1 MTKIVTIWMV
11 KTSNIT
17 IKLLIIAILF
27 SLFYSYFPINNVQ
40 ASGTTIY
47 VDDSG
52 GADYTIIQDAID
64 AANESDTVYVY
75 SGTYNENIVIDKNIE
90 LLGAGTSSVTLNGN
104 SDHTIKINSNNVK
117 ISALT
122 IKNTGDSFS
131 CIFLISVSDCQITNN
146 IIQNAG
152 NGIYLISSNS
162 NTINNNIIE
171 YNNIGLYLSNSDSNT
186 LYANTFQNNNANG
199 MFLTSSSTDNTI
211 YLNDFND
218 WEDNGYPNARDD
230 GSNNWNYNSQGNY
243 WDDYDGYDSEP
254 DGIGD
259 TPYSINGNGGN
270 KDFFPLGDFQSM
282 NENPVAY
289 IDSISPNPAA
299 PGQTISFNGH
309 GSDDGD
315 IVNWEWRSNGNL
327 ISSSEDFQRS
337 NFLAGSYE
345 ISFRVQDDDEIW
357 SNYVYRSLTVN
368 TQTNTPPTAS
378 IIEPK
383 KSSYMY
389 GKTMYFIGSGSD
401 SDGDSLTGYL
411 WRSDPEYISSN
422 EKSFSQTNIPV
433 GQYTVYFKVRD
444 SQGDWSQEKT
454 KTFEIKSDPTIL
466 NNPPVAD
473 AGGPYSGIV
482 NITITFNASNSYDPD
497 IDDQLSYNW
506 NFGDGNTAE
515 GLSVNHIYENQGT
528 YTLNLTVVDIHGE
541 SCTSSVVVKI
551 ELDKT
556 TIETNKENKETPG
569 FELLIFLISI
579 ILIIYNRKNKK

>member
-11 KTSNIT
+11 NTSKIT
-17 IKLLIIAILF
+17 IKLLIIAIVF
-27 SLFYSYFPINNVQ
+27 SLFYVYYPISIVQ
-40 ASGTTIY
+40 ASGKTIY

-52 GADYTIIQDAID
+52 GADYTNIQDAID
-64 AANESDTVYVY
+64 AANESDTIYVY
-75 SGTYNENIVIDKNIE
+75 SGTYNENIVINKNID
-90 LLGAGTSSVTLNGN
+90 LTGAGTSNVILNGN

-117 ISALT
+117 VSAFT

-131 CIFLISVSDCQITNN
+131 CIFLISVSDCQISNN

-171 YNNIGLYLSNSDSNT
+171 NNNIGLYLSNSDGNT
-186 LYANTFQNNNANG
+186 INANTFQNNNANG
-199 MFLTSSSTDNTI
+199 LFLTSSSTDNTI

-230 GSNNWNYNSQGNY
+230 GSNNWDYNSQGNY

-259 TPYSINGNGGN
+259 IAYSINGNGGN

-282 NENPVAY
+282 NEKPIAY

-299 PGQTISFNGH
+299 PGQSISFSGH

-327 ISSSEDFQRS
+327 ISSSEDFQS
-337 NFLAGSYE
+337 SDFSAGSYE
-345 ISFRVQDDDEIW
+345 IAFRIQDDDEIW
-357 SNYVYRSLTVN
+357 SNYVYRSLTVII
-368 TQTNTPPTAS
+368 QTNTPPTAS

-389 GKTMYFIGSGSD
+389 GKTIYFIGSGSD
-401 SDGDSLTGYL
+401 SDGDSLTGYS

-422 EKSFSQTNIPV
+422 EKSFSKINIPV
-433 GQYTVYFKVRD
+433 GQYIVYFKVRD
-444 SQGDWSQEKT
+444 SKGDWSQEKS
-454 KTFEIKSDPTIL
+454 KAFEIKSDPTIS

-473 AGGPYSGIV
+473 AGGPYSGIENV
-482 NITITFNASNSYDPD
+482 TINFNASDSYDPD
-497 IDDQLSYNW
+497 EDDQLSYTW

-528 YTLNLTVVDIHGE
+528 YTLKLTVVDSHGE
-541 SCTSSVVVKI
+541 SSTSSIVVEI
-551 ELDKT
+551 EGENT
-556 TIETNKENKETPG
+556 TVEIKKENNETPG
-569 FELLIFLISI
+569 FEFLIFLIST
-579 ILIIYNRKNKK
+579 ILIIYFKKNKN

>member
-289 IDSISPNPAA
+289 IDSISPKFSIPS
-299 PGQTISFNGH
+299 TK
-309 GSDDGD
+309 
-315 IVNWEWRSNGNL
+315 
-327 ISSSEDFQRS
+327 
-337 NFLAGSYE
+337 
-345 ISFRVQDDDEIW
+345 
-357 SNYVYRSLTVN
+357 
-368 TQTNTPPTAS
+368 AS
-378 IIEPK
+378 
-383 KSSYMY
+383 
-389 GKTMYFIGSGSD
+389 
-401 SDGDSLTGYL
+401 
-411 WRSDPEYISSN
+411 
-422 EKSFSQTNIPV
+422 
-433 GQYTVYFKVRD
+433 
-444 SQGDWSQEKT
+444 
-454 KTFEIKSDPTIL
+454 
-466 NNPPVAD
+466 
-473 AGGPYSGIV
+473 
-482 NITITFNASNSYDPD
+482 
-497 IDDQLSYNW
+497 
-506 NFGDGNTAE
+506 
-515 GLSVNHIYENQGT
+515 
-528 YTLNLTVVDIHGE
+528 
-541 SCTSSVVVKI
+541 
-551 ELDKT
+551 
-556 TIETNKENKETPG
+556 
-569 FELLIFLISI
+569 
-579 ILIIYNRKNKK
+579 

>member
-1 MTKIVTIWMV
+1 MV

-27 SLFYSYFPINNVQ
+27 SLFYSYFPINNAQ

-52 GADYTIIQDAID
+52 GADYTVIQDAID

-199 MFLTSSSTDNTI
+199 IFLTSSSTDNTI

-282 NENPVAY
+282 NEKPVAY

-299 PGQTISFNGH
+299 SGQSISFNGH

-401 SDGDSLTGYL
+401 SDGDSLTGYS

-422 EKSFSQTNIPV
+422 EKSFSKINIPV

-454 KTFEIKSDPTIL
+454 KTFEIKSDPTIS

-497 IDDQLSYNW
+497 IDDQLSYSW

-515 GLSVNHIYENQGT
+515 GLSVNHIYENHGT
-528 YTLNLTVVDIHGE
+528 YTLNLTVVDSHGE
-541 SCTSSVVVKI
+541 SCTNSVVVKI
-551 ELDKT
+551 EGDNT
-556 TIETNKENKETPG
+556 TVEANKENKETPG

-579 ILIIYNRKNKK
+579 ILIIYNKKNKK